1 MSASSRAPL
10 HVRAVRCI
18 GTGTV
23 LSLAAFLAACSS
35 PQHASGP
42 QVFAWLQPE
51 PPAAAAVHTAYVET
65 VDDGMAAPSPDGG
78 AAGEDWI
85 TISQNDVPEAS
96 PGSDDG
102 LPVPM
107 GPEEAG
113 VLPEPVSAGQRRV
126 RYSRPAVS
134 CPFNARWK
142 CGR

>member
-10 HVRAVRCI
+10 RVRAVRCI

-35 PQHASGP
+35 SQHASGP
-42 QVFAWLQPE
+42 KVFAWLQPE
-51 PPAAAAVHTAYVET
+51 PAAAASVHTAYVET
-65 VDDGMAAPSPDGG
+65 ADDATSVPSPDGG
-78 AAGEDWI
+78 AAREDWI
-85 TISQNDVPEAS
+85 TISQNDVSEGS
-96 PGSDDG
+96 PGGDDG

-113 VLPEPVSAGQRRV
+113 VLPEPVSARPRRV
-126 RYSRPAVS
+126 HSSRPAVS

-142 CGR
+142 CRR